1 MTLEVRAVADLSP
14 DERAALFDRD
24 AGVGSARADARE
36 IVERVR
42 TEGDVAVREYCRE
55 LDGVEVGNLDVTDDA
70 ERAYDAIDADV
81 RAAIETAAANVREF
95 HERQLPADWRATFGD
110 EEPGRREL
118 GRRFRPLDRVGVYA
132 PGGTAAYPSS
142 VIMGVVPATVAGVD
156 HVALATPPA
165 EEMNR
170 VTLAAAHVAGADRI
184 YAVGGA
190 QAVAALAY
198 GTETVTSV
206 RKIVGPGNRWTT
218 AAKAEVRG
226 DVDIDFLA
234 GPSEILVLADGTAD
248 PDLVAADLLAQAE
261 HDPNASVVAVT
272 DDETLAAAV
281 VDAVESRA
289 DDCDRA
295 DTVRAAL
302 DSDAS
307 GVLVAR
313 SMSEAVVFAEEYA
326 AEHLSIQAD
335 DDEAL
340 LDRIHNAGSV
350 FLGPYTPV
358 AAGDYASGTNH
369 VLPTSGGAKR
379 YGGLSVDSF
388 LRSTTVQRL
397 DREGLAAL
405 ADPITTLATAEGL
418 DAHAESV
425 RVRFDDADADVD
437 GSDHAA
443 DGPTGGGDAG

>member
-110 EEPGRREL
+110 EGEPGRREL

-289 DDCDRA
+289 DGCDRA

-313 SMSEAVVFAEEYA
+313 SMSEAVAFAEEYA

-397 DREGLAAL
+397 DRDGLAAL

-425 RVRFDDADADVD
+425 RVRFDDA
-437 GSDHAA
+437 AA
-443 DGPTGGGDAG
+443 DGPAGDGDAG

>member
-24 AGVGSARADARE
+24 AGVAGARADARE
-36 IVERVR
+36 IVDRVR
-42 TEGDVAVREYCRE
+42 TEGDVAVREYCRD
-55 LDGVEVGNLDVTDDA
+55 LDGVEVGNLDVTDAA
-70 ERAYDAIDADV
+70 ERAHDAVDAEV
-81 RAAIETAAANVREF
+81 REAIETAADNVREF
-95 HERQLPADWRATFGD
+95 HERQVPEDWRATFGGDGDGDGD
-110 EEPGRREL
+110 ESGRREL
-118 GRRFRPLDRVGVYA
+118 GRRFRPLERVGVYA

-142 VIMGVVPATVAGVD
+142 VLMGVVPATVAGVD

-165 EEMNR
+165 EEMNQ
-170 VTLAAAHVAGADRI
+170 VTLAAAHIAGADRI
-184 YAVGGA
+184 YSIGGA

-206 RKIVGPGNRWTT
+206 QKIVGPGNRWTT

-272 DDETLAAAV
+272 DDADLAAAV
-281 VDAVESRA
+281 VDAVEARVA
-289 DDCDRA
+289 DRERA
-295 DTVRAAL
+295 DTIRAAL
-302 DSDAS
+302 DADAS
-307 GVLVAR
+307 GVLHAR
-313 SMSEAVVFAEEYA
+313 SMSEAVLFAEEYA

-335 DDEAL
+335 NDEAL
-340 LDRIHNAGSV
+340 LDRITNAGSV

-379 YGGLSVDSF
+379 YGGLSVDTF

-405 ADPITTLATAEGL
+405 ADPITTLAAAEGL
-418 DAHAESV
+418 EAHAESV
-425 RVRFDDADADVD
+425 RVRF
-437 GSDHAA
+437 G
-443 DGPTGGGDAG
+443 DGPDAGGDGDGGAG